1 MNVEEIFT
9 YKVPM
14 TTNKLTHPITS
25 ATLPQFS
32 SSCHEESENPVENEK
47 ISIVDISM

>member
-25 ATLPQFS
+25 TTLPQFS
-32 SSCHEESENPVENEK
+32 SSWHEESENPVENEK
-47 ISIVDISM
+47 ISIVNISM